1 MKVLGIQSGHNS
13 SVALYKNNKLV
24 YYNQEERLSRL
35 KKDCSIP
42 ILCLNQLKNIVSKID
57 VVLMTSYNPCVITN
71 QISNLLIKLKIIKK
85 EIPTFYLFKAH
96 HLMHATKA
104 YFSSKFKKALVFVV
118 DGQGSS
124 YNLSDGSIGYETASV
139 YTIDYPNDFN
149 AIYKRI
155 YTQQEDI
162 NSLKV
167 NPDFEFPLSYKIQNV
182 SISKNT
188 EFEITN
194 QHTLAHFYSAISRTL
209 GFDKEE
215 GKLMGLSA
223 YGKENITIRNYLNEK
238 SVIDNIT
245 FLLKKEINISSKEDL
260 SYETQ
265 VKFEKDYLDLIKP
278 FIEKF
283 NNYKNIIL
291 TGGTGLNILNNRK
304 IKNYFK
310 NHNIYVDPMC
320 GDEGNSIGACQ
331 HYLYRMTKDHSF
343 NKTDSLY
350 LGPSYNVNL
359 KEKNK
364 IVDENYIV
372 KLLLDKKII
381 ALYQDK
387 AEAGPRALGNR
398 SLLMDPRI
406 KSGKYIM
413 NKIKGRE
420 QFRPLACC
428 VLEEYAKDWFD
439 LDYSPYMMYSA
450 HAINSTHEIV
460 PSIVHKDNTC
470 RIQTINK
477 KQNPILYKILKL
489 FYKKTKVPML
499 MNTSFN
505 LKGEPI
511 VETPEDAINT
521 FKKSKI
527 NYLYF
532 SKDKKL
538 IWKLK

>member
-1 MKVLGIQSGHNS
+1 MNILGIQSGHNS
-13 SVALYKNNKLV
+13 SVALYKNNKLI

-35 KKDCSIP
+35 KKDYSFP
-42 ILCLNQLKNIVSKID
+42 ILCLNQLKNKVSKID
-57 VVLMTSYNPCVITN
+57 VILITSYNPCEITN
-71 QISNLLIKLKIIKK
+71 QISNFLIKLKVIK
-85 EIPTFYLFKAH
+85 EAVPVFYLFKAH
-96 HLMHATKA
+96 HLMHASKA
-104 YFSSKFKKALVFVV
+104 FFSSGFKDALIFVV
-118 DGQGSS
+118 DGRGSS
-124 YNLSDGSIGYETASV
+124 YNLSDGSVGYETASV
-139 YTIDYPNDFN
+139 YTVNYPNEFN
-149 AIYKRI
+149 AVYKRI
-155 YTQQEDI
+155 FTQQDNI
-162 NSLKV
+162 NHLKV
-167 NPDFEFPLSYKIQNV
+167 NPDFEFPLTYKINNV
-182 SISKNT
+182 SISKAT
-188 EFEITN
+188 QFEITN
-194 QHTLAHFYSAISRTL
+194 QHTLAHFYSNISKTL
-209 GFDKEE
+209 GFENEE

-223 YGKENITIRNYLNEK
+223 YGKENLLIRNYLNEK
-238 SVIDNIT
+238 FIFNENNFILKNNSNI
-245 FLLKKEINISSKEDL
+245 NMSSADL

-265 VKFEKDYLDLIKP
+265 IKFEKDYLDLVKT

-304 IKNYFK
+304 IKTYFK

-331 HYLYRMTKDHSF
+331 HYLYRMTKNHTFDKV
-343 NKTDSLY
+343 NSLY
-350 LGPSYNVNL
+350 LGPRYNIKL
-359 KEKNK
+359 KEKYKKVNE
-364 IVDENYIV
+364 DYIV
-372 KLLLDKKII
+372 NLLLNKNIV

-406 KSGKYIM
+406 KNGKHVM

-428 VLEEYAKDWFD
+428 VLEEHAKDWFD

-450 HAINSTHEIV
+450 HAINNTNKIV
-460 PSIVHKDNTC
+460 PSIVHEDLTC

-477 KQNPILYKILKL
+477 KQNPKLYKILKL
-489 FYKKTKVPML
+489 FYKKTKVPIL

-521 FKKSKI
+521 LRKSKI

-538 IWKLK
+538 YGI